1 MIKIRSIRART
12 IIAILPITIMI
23 LIILSVLSYYT
34 GRKIISQQIDSKI
47 SYKMN
52 ELKLSVN
59 NRITSHS
66 RIAETLART
75 IEASGNTMSTDE
87 YKNLVQK
94 YAAIN
99 DDTFGV
105 GVWFEPYKYKENI
118 KLFGPYA
125 YKDNAKVVYTED
137 YMKDDYNYPSQ
148 DWYKVG
154 KTTKNKVDWTPPF
167 YDDNTKVTMAAVSA
181 PFFDEKGNF
190 IGETNADINLTNLQ
204 DMVNKVKFGE
214 SGKAFLITSDGS
226 YIAGVDSKKVMKSK
240 ITDDS
245 KFSSI
250 SKDILSGK
258 NGNGFYMDGND
269 KRAIYYTPIAST
281 NWILGITVSQ
291 KELYSPLQSLVSILV
306 ILSILLIVIITAAI
320 LFYSN
325 YITKNIKQVTK
336 LTSIICDGD
345 LTYTLDVNS
354 EDELGHMTQDLNKM
368 SSNLKTTF
376 HSISNNLD
384 HVVSTSEELTASA
397 EQTGEAAEQ
406 VAVSMQKV
414 SQDVEAQTKDT
425 GYISEAVAQI
435 HAGIKNIKE
444 NVNLT
449 TQLSFDSTKVAKNG
463 NNIINDAIHQME
475 NIRLQVSESTNIVNV
490 LGEKSKEIDSII
502 NIINNISEQTNI
514 LALNAAIEAAR
525 AGEYG
530 NSFAVVAE
538 EVKKLA
544 EQSGAASGKIGD
556 LIKEIQQYIASAM
569 AAMGK
574 GNASVDMGKTM
585 VNQASNSFKD
595 ISVSVKNVAEQM
607 AQVEEVIEGLHSHS
621 NNMVDKIQNIS
632 DISTKSSNYIETVAA
647 ASEEQTAL
655 MKQVA
660 VAAQSL
666 TQIVIELQSKISAF
680 KVN

>member
-1 MIKIRSIRART
+1 MIRIKSIRTRT
-12 IIAILPITIMI
+12 IIAILPVTIII

-59 NRITSHS
+59 NRITSHN

-75 IEASGNTMSTDE
+75 IEVSGNTMSTDD

-105 GVWFEPYKYKENI
+105 GVWFEPYKYKDNI
-118 KLFGPYA
+118 KFFGPYA
-125 YKDNAKVVYTED
+125 YKDNDKVIYTED

-148 DWYKVG
+148 DWYKAV
-154 KTTKNKVDWTPPF
+154 KTTKDKVSWTPPF
-167 YDDNTKVTMAAVSA
+167 YDDNTKVTMATASA
-181 PFFDEKGNF
+181 PFYDEKGNF
-190 IGETNADINLTNLQ
+190 IGETSADINLTNLQ
-204 DMVNKVKFGE
+204 DMVNKIKFGE
-214 SGKAFLITSDGS
+214 SGKAFLIASDGS

-240 ITDDS
+240 ITSDS
-245 KFSSI
+245 KFSLI

-258 NGNGFYMDGND
+258 DGNGFYMEDND
-269 KRAIYYTPIAST
+269 ERAIYYTPIAST

-291 KELYSPLQSLVSILV
+291 KELYSPLQNLVSILV

-345 LTYTLDVNS
+345 LTHTLDVNS
-354 EDELGHMTQDLNKM
+354 EDELGHMSQNLNKM

-384 HVVSTSEELTASA
+384 NVVGTSEELTASA

-406 VAVSMQKV
+406 VALSMQKV
-414 SQDVEAQTKDT
+414 SQHVEAQTKDT
-425 GYISEAVAQI
+425 EYISEAVAQI

-475 NIRLQVSESTNIVNV
+475 NISLQVSESTHIVNV

-525 AGEYG
+525 AGEHG
-530 NSFAVVAE
+530 RSFAVVAE

-544 EQSGAASGKIGD
+544 EQSGTASGKIGD
-556 LIKEIQQYIASAM
+556 LIKEIQQHIASAM

-574 GNASVDMGKTM
+574 GNASVDMGKIM

-595 ISVSVKNVAEQM
+595 ISVSVKDVAEQM
-607 AQVEEVIEGLHSHS
+607 AQVEEIIEGLHSHS

-655 MKQVA
+655 MKQVSF
-660 VAAQSL
+660 AAQSL
-666 TQIVIELQSKISAF
+666 TQIVIELQSKISEF